1 MARLTD
7 PKLLSL
13 IREALSEWRV
23 DGYVVWKRLPA
34 EWLRKEL
41 EGQTQKAIAKLLHEH
56 VDAGREIDQV
66 QERRERYRD
75 RYEFHFDF
83 RLTIDE
89 RRVYIETTLD
99 ESSTGPTITIVSMH
113 DE

>member
-7 PKLLSL
+7 LELWTL
-13 IREALSEWRV
+13 FHEALKEWRA
-23 DGYVVWKRLPA
+23 DGYIVWKRLPA
-34 EWLRKEL
+34 EWLRIEL
-41 EGQTQKAIAKLLHEH
+41 EGHTQKSISKLMHEH
-56 VDAGREIDQV
+56 IEAGGEIDQV
-66 QERRERYRD
+66 KERRERYRD

-99 ESSTGPTITIVSMH
+99 KTSTGPTITIVSLH

>member
-13 IREALSEWRV
+13 IREALREWRAE
-23 DGYVVWKRLPA
+23 GYVLWKRLPA

-41 EGQTQKAIAKLLHEH
+41 EGPTQKSIAKLLHQH
-56 VDAGREIDQV
+56 VEAGGEIDQV
-66 QERRERYRD
+66 QERREHYRD

-83 RLTIDE
+83 RLTNDE
-89 RRVYIETTLD
+89 RRVYIETTHD
-99 ESSTGPTITIVSMH
+99 ESSTGPTITIVNMH

>member
-1 MARLTD
+1 MARMVDLV
-7 PKLLSL
+7 LLAL
-13 IREALSEWRV
+13 FREALREWRA

-34 EWLRKEL
+34 EWMRKEL
-41 EGQTQKAIAKLLHEH
+41 EGQTQKSIAKLMHEH
-56 VDAGREIDQV
+56 VEAGGEIDQV
-66 QERRERYRD
+66 KERRERYRD
-75 RYEFHFDF
+75 MHEFHFDF

-99 ESSTGPTITIVSMH
+99 QTRTGPTITIVSMH

>member
-7 PKLLSL
+7 SNLLAL
-13 IREALSEWRV
+13 FREALSEWRAE
-23 DGYVVWKRLPA
+23 GFVVWKRLPA

-41 EGQTQKAIAKLLHEH
+41 AGQTQKSIAKLLHEH
-56 VDAGREIDQV
+56 LKAGREIDQV
-66 QERRERYRD
+66 RERRERYRD

-89 RRVYIETTLD
+89 RRVYLETVLD
-99 ESSTGPTITIVSMH
+99 ESRTGPTITIVNMH

>member
-7 PKLLSL
+7 PNLH
-13 IREALSEWRV
+13 ALFRVALAEWNA

-41 EGQTQKAIAKLLHEH
+41 EGHTQKSLAKLLHEH
-56 VDAGREIDQV
+56 VESGGVIDQV
-66 QERRERYRD
+66 RERRERYRD

-99 ESSTGPTITIVSMH
+99 ETSTGPTITIVSLH

>member
-13 IREALSEWRV
+13 IREALREWRA

-34 EWLRKEL
+34 EWLRQEL
-41 EGQTQKAIAKLLHEH
+41 EGQTQKSIAKLLHEH
-56 VDAGREIDQV
+56 VEAGGEIDQV
-66 QERRERYRD
+66 RERRERYRD

-89 RRVYIETTLD
+89 RRVYIETVLD
-99 ESSTGPTITIVSMH
+99 ESSTGPTITIVSIH

>member
-7 PKLLSL
+7 KELLAL
-13 IREALSEWRV
+13 FREALSEWRA
-23 DGYVVWKRLPA
+23 DGYVVWKKLPV

-41 EGQTQKAIAKLLHEH
+41 EGQTQKSIAQLMHEH
-56 VDAGREIDQV
+56 VEAGGEIDQV
-66 QERRERYRD
+66 RERRERYRD
-75 RYEFHFDF
+75 QCEFHFDF
-83 RLTIDE
+83 RLKFNG

-99 ESSTGPTITIVSMH
+99 NTSTGPTITIVNMH

>member
-7 PKLLSL
+7 LELLAL
-13 IREALSEWRV
+13 FREALSEWRA
-23 DGYVVWKRLPA
+23 DGYVVWKKLAA

-41 EGQTQKAIAKLLHEH
+41 EGHTQKSIARLMHEH
-56 VDAGREIDQV
+56 VEAGGDIDQV
-66 QERRERYRD
+66 KERRERYRD
-75 RYEFHFDF
+75 LYEFHFDF
-83 RLTIDE
+83 RLNIDE

-99 ESSTGPTITIVSMH
+99 NTRTGPTITIVNMH

>member
-7 PKLLSL
+7 QTLISL
-13 IREALSEWRV
+13 IREALSEWRA

-41 EGQTQKAIAKLLHEH
+41 DGQTQKSVAKLLYDH
-56 VDAGREIDQV
+56 VIANGEIDQV
-66 QERRERYRD
+66 RERRERYRD
-75 RYEFHFDF
+75 QYEFHFDF
-83 RLTIDE
+83 RLTIDG
-89 RRVYIETTLD
+89 RPVYIETVLD
-99 ESSTGPTITIVSMH
+99 EFRTGPTLTIVSMH